1 MGILASVICGAIGAA
16 IGGALGGPGGAVAGG
31 CIGAGVG
38 GGIGKEDEQ
47 PPEFIVNP
55 KRTKFTPEGSTEAID
70 VFEVQVK
77 GAIFAQKAKTTVDFM
92 LLLRDCT
99 GGKEF
104 KDGDVVATSEEGL
117 SSIGDGV
124 LSPIYTDTLPYEET
138 EYKEWV
144 TLFVVPVDSCIFPY
158 RGSRDIEFAVLV
170 QDKKENALAF
180 GTKKISVQLNKIGYV
195 DYGNLQ
201 EKSEK
206 TALKIIHVIVFN
218 NASYF
223 TLDTSRIITD
233 WIKLRSELRDDASEK
248 MKVQRSLT
256 SVFSK
261 MKNST
266 SAAPVS
272 SIVSLVRDLSE
283 NVRTADKYI
292 YMEFFLSVVATFE
305 NISADDL
312 KLLDLIAQEMR
323 LDAQE
328 YQEAKHKY
336 LPMHEVDESDPFVI
350 LGISN
355 TLSIQEKQRKLCELF
370 AKWNSLTTH
379 NDPEMRRKAE
389 MMVNTIAECRKNIS
403 LR

>member
-1 MGILASVICGAIGAA
+1 MGTWASVILGAIGAA
-16 IGGALGGPGGAVAGG
+16 IGGAIGNVGGAIAGG
-31 CIGAGVG
+31 CIGASIG
-38 GGIGKEDEQ
+38 GGIGGDDEQ
-47 PPEFIVNP
+47 PPEFLVNP
-55 KRTKFTPEGSTEAID
+55 TRTKFTPEGSTEAID

-77 GAIFAQKAKTTVDFM
+77 GAIVAQKANTTVDFM
-92 LLLRDCT
+92 LLVRDCT

-117 SSIGDGV
+117 SSMGNGV
-124 LSPIYTDTLPYEET
+124 LSPIYTDTLPYEAT

-144 TLFVVPVDSCIFPY
+144 TLFVVPVDCCIFPY
-158 RGSRDIEFAVLV
+158 RGSRDLEFAVLV

-180 GTKKISVQLNKIGYV
+180 GTKKISVQLNEIGYV

-206 TALKIIHVIVFN
+206 IALKIIHVIVFN

-233 WIKLRSELRDDASEK
+233 WIKLRSELRDDAAEK
-248 MKVQRSLT
+248 KKVQQSLT
-256 SVFSK
+256 SAFSK

-272 SIVSLVRDLSE
+272 SIVSLVRELSE

-305 NISADDL
+305 NISADDF
-312 KLLDLIAQEMR
+312 KLLDLIAQEMK
-323 LDAQE
+323 LDDQE

-336 LPMHEVDESDPFVI
+336 LPMHEVDETDPFVI

-355 TLSIQEKQRKLCELF
+355 SLSIQEKKRKLRELF
-370 AKWNSLTTH
+370 AKWNSLAIH
-379 NDPEMRRKAE
+379 KDPEMRKKAE
-389 MMVNTIAECRKNIS
+389 KMLNTIAECQKKIS
-403 LR
+403 PH